1 MPARNA
7 QARHHGAPGAARGN
21 ASRASPGVGGSRA
34 KGGQELVDR
43 PVEKLWLKHYPEG
56 VPAEIDPDAYASIVD
71 ILETSCRDYADKPAF
86 TNMGVELTYAQLDRL
101 SLRFAAF
108 LQQDLDLA
116 RGDRVAI
123 MMPNLLQ
130 YPVVLFGILRAG
142 MVAVNVNPMYTPREL
157 EHQLNDADAR
167 AIVIVDNFAHTL
179 EQVRR
184 DVPVDWVITTAIG
197 DLFPAPRR
205 ALVNFVVRY
214 VRRMVPSHH
223 LPAAIRLRDALA
235 RGAARQLETPR
246 LAHED
251 IAFLQYTGGTTGVSK
266 GAILTHGNVV
276 SNMLQARAW
285 ISSMVEEGREI
296 VITALPLYHIFSL
309 TANCLI
315 FVAIGGLNVLI
326 TNPRDLKTFTREI
339 GRYPFTVITGVN
351 TLFNALLHYEPFRRL
366 DFSHLKVALG
376 GGMAVQR
383 AVAERWKEL
392 TGVPLIEAYGLTET
406 SPAAAINPLD
416 LEEYNGKIGMPIPST
431 EMSIQDDEGHLL
443 PTGETG
449 EICIRGPQVMHG
461 YWRRPE
467 ETARTLDERTG
478 WLHTGDM
485 GMMDQDGY
493 FRVVDRKKDM
503 INVSGF
509 NVFPNEVEEILA
521 QHPGVV
527 EAAVVGIPDEKSGE
541 TIKAFVVPRDDG
553 VTRESI
559 IEHCRKS
566 LTAYK
571 VPKQIEFRD
580 ELPKSNVGKILRK
593 ELR

>member
-1 MPARNA
+1 MD
-7 QARHHGAPGAARGN
+7 
-21 ASRASPGVGGSRA
+21 
-34 KGGQELVDR
+34 K
-43 PVEKLWLKHYPEG
+43 PVEKIWLKHYPEG
-56 VPAEIDPDAYASIVD
+56 VPAEIDPDTYASIVD
-71 ILETSCRDYADKPAF
+71 ILEASCRDYADKPAF

-101 SLRFAAF
+101 SLQFAAF
-108 LQQDLDLA
+108 LQQELGLS
-116 RGDRVAI
+116 RGERVAI

-179 EQVRR
+179 ERVRR
-184 DVPVDWVITTAIG
+184 DVPVERVVTTAIG
-197 DLFPAPRR
+197 DLFPGPRR

-214 VRRMVPSHH
+214 VRRMVPSYH

-266 GAILTHGNVV
+266 GAILTHGNIV

-285 ISSMVEEGREI
+285 MSPVIEEGREI
-296 VITALPLYHIFSL
+296 VVTALPLYHIFSL
-309 TANCLI
+309 TANCLT

-326 TNPRDLKTFTREI
+326 TNPRDLKSFTREI
-339 GRYPFTVITGVN
+339 ARYPFTVITGVN
-351 TLFNALLHYEPFRRL
+351 TLFNALLNYEPFRRL

-383 AVAERWKEL
+383 AVAERWKDL

-416 LEEYNGKIGMPIPST
+416 LKEYNGKIGMPISST

-443 PTGETG
+443 GPGETG
-449 EICIRGPQVMHG
+449 EICVRGPQVMHG

-467 ETARTLDERTG
+467 ESARTLDERTG

-485 GMMDQDGY
+485 GVMDEDGY
-493 FRVVDRKKDM
+493 FRLVDRKKDM

-541 TIKAFVVPRDDG
+541 TIKAFVVPRDQQ

-559 IEHCRKS
+559 IAHCRKN
-566 LTAYK
+566 LTGYK